1 MTGVAGRFANFR
13 LVDSGAQAVLA
24 VLCLYGL
31 FSFPGVAGRWGF
43 SLVGIVILLLW
54 LGAAALAL
62 PLLRAMPSRR
72 RLALLAIL
80 AIALRMAFALLSVH
94 RGSNGDPNAYLLLA
108 KGLLIRDEYGIYEPY
123 FGGYWRALFPPF
135 YSFLLA
141 GWGAIAGFSTASV
154 LFLGTVIDLGA
165 ASLMI
170 QLGRRFGNEGAGRG
184 AAWLYLIWPS
194 VLFSA
199 PLAQKEGLC
208 AFLILALALAWM
220 NRDHRVWRD
229 AVKIGVPAA
238 LLALTQPGQA
248 PLAALFGLFL
258 IGQAGF
264 FTILAA
270 GLRAACIALLVMLPW
285 WVRNWLIFGVFMP
298 LTSAGGASLW
308 IGNNPEATGNW
319 MPPPEHLRGLP
330 EMVYSKRIGAIAV
343 EWIKANPG
351 AFIRLTITKFL
362 RACGVASFGITRL
375 VAMQP
380 PLPAA
385 FAAAL
390 LPMSY
395 LTHVALL
402 VTSAIAVRI
411 RRMPGTPTLLLLI
424 AACGVQLMLFGVWFE
439 FGERHREFVT
449 PFLLLLFCGMIAPR
463 LESGEPTPS

>member
-1 MTGVAGRFANFR
+1 MTRAPGRFAGIG
-13 LVDSGAQAVLA
+13 VQAVLT

-31 FSFPGVAGRWGF
+31 ASLPGLRDRWGLPF
-43 SLVGIVILLLW
+43 AAIGILLLW
-54 LGAAALAL
+54 VAVASLGL
-62 PLLRAMPSRR
+62 PLLRTAPSRR
-72 RLALLAIL
+72 RLALLAAV
-80 AIALRMAFALLSVH
+80 AISLRLAFALLSVH
-94 RGSNGDPNAYLLLA
+94 RGSSGDANAYLLLA
-108 KGLLIRDEYGIYEPY
+108 KGLLIRDEYGIYEPF

-141 GWGAIAGFSTASV
+141 GWGAIAGFSTLSV

-165 ASLMI
+165 ASLI
-170 QLGRRFGNEGAGRG
+170 VRLGRRLGNEGAGRA
-184 AAWLYLIWPS
+184 AAWLYLVWPS

-208 AFLILALALAWM
+208 AFLILALALAWL
-220 NRDHRVWRD
+220 NRDRRGWRD
-229 AVKIGVPAA
+229 AIKIGVPAA

-248 PLAALFGLFL
+248 PLAALFGLCL
-258 IGQAGF
+258 IGQAGALS
-264 FTILAA
+264 TMAA
-270 GLRAACIALLVMLPW
+270 GLRALCVALLVMLPW
-285 WVRNWLIFGVFMP
+285 WIRNWLIFGVFVP

-308 IGNNPEATGNW
+308 IGNNPDATGNW

-330 EMVYSKRIGAIAV
+330 EIVYGKRIGAIAM

-351 AFIRLTITKFL
+351 AFVRLTITKFL

-375 VAMQP
+375 LAMQP

-390 LPMSY
+390 LPMSH
-395 LTHVALL
+395 LTHVVLL
-402 VTSAIAVRI
+402 GASAMAARV
-411 RRMPGTPTLLLLI
+411 RRMAGTGTLLLLI
-424 AACGVQLMLFGVWFE
+424 AACGVQLLLFGVWFE

-449 PFLLLLFCGMIAPR
+449 PFLLLLACGMIAPR